1 MAALSLGPARA
12 VASRFLPE
20 PGEGPDER
28 SREKGGFRIEF
39 RSTLADGR
47 VYGAE
52 VMGKGDPGYA
62 ATSRMLSE
70 SGLCL
75 ASSEGPGGVLTPA
88 SAMGDDLVERLRGA
102 GMTLRAWQVR

>member
-1 MAALSLGPARA
+1 K

-20 PGEGPDER
+20 PGEGPGPEA
-28 SREKGGFRIEF
+28 REKGGFRIEF
-39 RSTLADGR
+39 RSSLPDGR
-47 VYGAE
+47 VFGAE
-52 VMGKGDPGYA
+52 VIGKGDPGYA

-75 ASSEGPGGVLTPA
+75 ATTEGPGGVLTPA
-88 SAMGDDLVERLRGA
+88 SAMGDDLVERLRAA